1 MIEIVKGLRIA
12 AKEFLDK
19 SVFERRVFI
28 NNEQEFVIS
37 TYVFRFGEWLLKGF
51 FAEQKETV
59 KFDDIEILNSQ
70 WVK

>member
-37 TYVFRFGEWLLKGF
+37 TYVFRFGE
-51 FAEQKETV
+51 
-59 KFDDIEILNSQ
+59 
-70 WVK
+70 